1 LREIIRKLSKPEIF
15 THTHTQYG
23 HIKLYVRKLD
33 ETGRGEHNKEG
44 KRSLE
49 RRKNKGKKEK
59 GGKRGMNKIKIL
71 ALLRTLLDLINPT
84 VVKQNQVFFS
94 SRPKCLYHNR
104 SFSVF
109 VSVRLLI
116 ALKTSLEI

>member
-1 LREIIRKLSKPEIF
+1 
-15 THTHTQYG
+15 
-23 HIKLYVRKLD
+23 
-33 ETGRGEHNKEG
+33 
-44 KRSLE
+44 
-49 RRKNKGKKEK
+49 
-59 GGKRGMNKIKIL
+59 MNKIKIL